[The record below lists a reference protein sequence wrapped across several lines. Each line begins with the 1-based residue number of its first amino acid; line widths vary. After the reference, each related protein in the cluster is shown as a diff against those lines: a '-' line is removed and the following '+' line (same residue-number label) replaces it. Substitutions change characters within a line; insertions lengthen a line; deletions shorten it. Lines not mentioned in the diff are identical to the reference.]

1 MLTITERSVFFVIRQ
16 HCSLG
21 WKEVSELIAVGQ
33 AETGDTF
40 EQEIEICYSGKSLRG
55 CLQIRRV

>member
-1 MLTITERSVFFVIRQ
+1 VQAIDFSPQKHINVGWTMLTMAERSAFFVIRQ

-21 WKEVSELIAVGQ
+21 WKEVSELTAVGQ

-40 EQEIEICYSGKSLRG
+40 EQ
-55 CLQIRRV
+55 